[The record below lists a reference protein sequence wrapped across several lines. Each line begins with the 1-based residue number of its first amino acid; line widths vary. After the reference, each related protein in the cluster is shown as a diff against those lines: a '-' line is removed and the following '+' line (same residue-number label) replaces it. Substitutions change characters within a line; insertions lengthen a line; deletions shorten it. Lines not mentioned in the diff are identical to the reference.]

1 MRADFPPSPT
11 RSPSKE
17 SVHKPKRPMNAFML
31 FAKKY
36 RMEYMQLYP
45 GKDNRS
51 VCGKLRTKIAVTVS
65 RTQVV
70 TVRHS

>member
-45 GKDNRS
+45 GKDNRL
-51 VCGKLRTKIAVTVS
+51 VCVEICTNMYML
-65 RTQVV
+65 
-70 TVRHS
+70 